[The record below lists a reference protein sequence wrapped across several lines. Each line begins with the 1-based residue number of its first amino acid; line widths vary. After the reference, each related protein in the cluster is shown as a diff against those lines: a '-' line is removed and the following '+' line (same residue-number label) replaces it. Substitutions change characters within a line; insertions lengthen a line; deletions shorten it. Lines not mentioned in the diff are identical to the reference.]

1 MRILHTS
8 DWHLGQHFIGKSRAA
23 EHQAFFSWLKLQIIS
38 LDIDV
43 VLVAGDIFD
52 TATPPSYARE
62 LYHQL
67 IVDLQPTAV
76 QLVLLGGNHDS
87 VAVLQESAALL
98 KCLHTSVVP
107 GYQTANTDIAGNQ
120 TAASQSTVSQTAI
133 SKTAISQT
141 PASQTDHAAHL
152 IPLRRKNGE
161 VGAVLAAVPFLRPR
175 DLSQRDDGKSQPG
188 QTAAEKTAQLQQQI
202 STVYQEL
209 YQGASQLAATLA
221 ADIQAKTGKT
231 VALPLV
237 ATGHLTT
244 VGASS
249 SDSVREI
256 YIGTLEALPASCLP
270 PFAYIALGHIHQA
283 QKVAGSDFIRYSG
296 SPIPLSF
303 DEAKQQK
310 QLVLVEF
317 LDDAVGSSNTTPN
330 VSSIDIPCFQPLLS
344 LKSDLASLKQQLQ
357 PALAQLGDKQQLWLE
372 LVISGETALLS
383 DLQLQL
389 QEQLAGLPVE
399 LLKLRRERQTQAGNA
414 APLLE
419 PSLLEL
425 TPADVLQSRLAA
437 ETLSDELQ
445 QRLTMLHQQAFDM
458 VLHQET
464 SEAESSSASGTD
476 RNRLTD
482 ASQETF

>member
-1 MRILHTS
+1 
-8 DWHLGQHFIGKSRAA
+8 
-23 EHQAFFSWLKLQIIS
+23 
-38 LDIDV
+38 
-43 VLVAGDIFD
+43 
-52 TATPPSYARE
+52 
-62 LYHQL
+62 
-67 IVDLQPTAV
+67 
-76 QLVLLGGNHDS
+76 
-87 VAVLQESAALL
+87 
-98 KCLHTSVVP
+98 
-107 GYQTANTDIAGNQ
+107 
-120 TAASQSTVSQTAI
+120 
-133 SKTAISQT
+133 
-141 PASQTDHAAHL
+141 
-152 IPLRRKNGE
+152 
-161 VGAVLAAVPFLRPR
+161 
-175 DLSQRDDGKSQPG
+175 
-188 QTAAEKTAQLQQQI
+188 
-202 STVYQEL
+202 
-209 YQGASQLAATLA
+209 
-221 ADIQAKTGKT
+221 
-231 VALPLV
+231 LPLV

-317 LDDAVGSSNTTPN
+317 LDDVATNSNSNSNSNPNPTPV

-357 PALAQLGDKQQLWLE
+357 PALAQLCDKQQLWLE

-482 ASQETF
+482 ASQETYQ

>member
-1 MRILHTS
+1 
-8 DWHLGQHFIGKSRAA
+8 
-23 EHQAFFSWLKLQIIS
+23 
-38 LDIDV
+38 
-43 VLVAGDIFD
+43 
-52 TATPPSYARE
+52 
-62 LYHQL
+62 
-67 IVDLQPTAV
+67 
-76 QLVLLGGNHDS
+76 
-87 VAVLQESAALL
+87 VLQESAALL

-107 GYQTANTDIAGNQ
+107 GYQTANSDTAGNQ
-120 TAASQSTVSQTAI
+120 TAASQSTVSETAA
-133 SKTAISQT
+133 SQTAISQT
-141 PASQTDHAAHL
+141 DNAAHL

-209 YQGASQLAATLA
+209 YQGASQLATTLA
-221 ADIQAKTGKT
+221 ADIQAKTGNT
-231 VALPLV
+231 VVLPLV

-270 PFAYIALGHIHQA
+270 PFSYIALGHIHQA

-317 LDDAVGSSNTTPN
+317 LDDVAASTSTSTSTTPV

-425 TPADVLQSRLAA
+425 TPADVLESRLAA

-458 VLHQET
+458 VLHQEA
-464 SEAESSSASGTD
+464 SEPA
-476 RNRLTD
+476 D
-482 ASQETF
+482 ASQEAYQ

>member
-23 EHQAFFSWLKLQIIS
+23 EHQAFFSWLKQQIIT
-38 LDIDV
+38 LDADV
-43 VLVAGDIFD
+43 LLVAGDIFD

-67 IVDLQPTAV
+67 IVDLQPTGV

-98 KCLHTSVVP
+98 KCLHTTVVP
-107 GYQTANTDIAGNQ
+107 GYHTDIN
-120 TAASQSTVSQTAI
+120 
-133 SKTAISQT
+133 
-141 PASQTDHAAHL
+141 AHL
-152 IPLRRKNGE
+152 IPLTRKNGG

-188 QTAAEKTAQLQQQI
+188 QTAAEKANQLQQQI
-202 STVYQEL
+202 SQVYQEL
-209 YQGASQLAATLA
+209 YQGAAELASELQTQQDQTAP
-221 ADIQAKTGKT
+221 
-231 VALPLV
+231 LPLI

-249 SDSVREI
+249 SESVREI

-270 PFAYIALGHIHQA
+270 PFSYIALGHIHQA

-296 SPIPLSF
+296 SPIALSF
-303 DEAKQQK
+303 DEASQQK
-310 QLVLVEF
+310 QLFLVDFQQDPANSE
-317 LDDAVGSSNTTPN
+317 LTAPT

-357 PALAQLGDKQQLWLE
+357 PALAKLSAGEQLWLE
-372 LVISGETALLS
+372 LVVSGETALLS

-389 QEQLAGLPVE
+389 QEQLADLPVE
-399 LLKLRRERQTQAGNA
+399 LLKLRRERLSPRAGETSVF
-414 APLLE
+414 E

-425 TPADVLQSRLAA
+425 TPADVLQSRLSH
-437 ETLSDELQ
+437 ESLSDELTS
-445 QRLTMLHQQAFDM
+445 RLTQLHQQALSA
-458 VLHQET
+458 VLQ
-464 SEAESSSASGTD
+464 SEPAATEV
-476 RNRLTD
+476 D
-482 ASQETF
+482 A

>member
-23 EHQAFFSWLKLQIIS
+23 EHQAFFSWLKQQIIS

-107 GYQTANTDIAGNQ
+107 GYQTVSNQAAPNQTAGNQ
-120 TAASQSTVSQTAI
+120 AGTHHSTANQTTSIQTTNIQTASI
-133 SKTAISQT
+133 QT
-141 PASQTDHAAHL
+141 SAAHL

-209 YQGASQLAATLA
+209 YQGATHLAATLA

-270 PFAYIALGHIHQA
+270 PFSYIALGHIHQA
-283 QKVAGSDFIRYSG
+283 QKVAGSDVIRYSG

-317 LDDAVGSSNTTPN
+317 LNDAAANTTPS

-357 PALAQLGDKQQLWLE
+357 PALAKLGDKQQLWLE

-389 QEQLAGLPVE
+389 QEQLTGLPVE
-399 LLKLRRERQTQAGNA
+399 LLKLRRERQAQAGGA

-425 TPADVLQSRLAA
+425 TPADVLESRLAA
-437 ETLSDELQ
+437 ETLTDELQ
-445 QRLTMLHQQAFDM
+445 QRLMMLHQQAFAA
-458 VLHQET
+458 VLHQEAN
-464 SEAESSSASGTD
+464 EPA
-476 RNRLTD
+476 D
-482 ASQETF
+482 ASQETC